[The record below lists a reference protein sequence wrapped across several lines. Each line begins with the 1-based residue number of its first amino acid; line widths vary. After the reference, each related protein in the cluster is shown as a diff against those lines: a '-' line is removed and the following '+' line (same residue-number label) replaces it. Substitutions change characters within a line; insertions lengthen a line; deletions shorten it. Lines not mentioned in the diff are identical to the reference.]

1 MYYLQEYDRKQL
13 LIKLAGKYEDMRYFN
28 EDPVIFPRQY
38 TKIQDIEISGF
49 ISAYLAF
56 GNRKQIVK
64 KCKVIDDMFEG
75 KPYEWLMNRKY
86 EKFKDNNDVF
96 YRFVKYEDLHRI
108 FGILFET
115 YDCYGKLEF
124 FAEHWLH
131 QGKEL
136 PYKLQEI
143 CSKSKKFV
151 MPTSAC
157 KRMCMFLRW
166 MVRKDSPVDIGIWN
180 GVESSE
186 LYIPLDVHVGNT
198 ARELGL
204 TNRKSNDWKT
214 VVEITDK
221 LKEVFPNDPCK
232 GDFALF
238 GYDFYKGWRYRAL
251 SGDISNEESFKQRF
265 L

>member
-108 FGILFET
+108 FGILFKT

-124 FAEHWLH
+124 LAEHWLH

-143 CSKSKKFV
+143 CSKS
-151 MPTSAC
+151 
-157 KRMCMFLRW
+157 LRLCRYAFCHRFHTRKLGRIAT
-166 MVRKDSPVDIGIWN
+166 VRGRQ
-180 GVESSE
+180 
-186 LYIPLDVHVGNT
+186 L
-198 ARELGL
+198 LG
-204 TNRKSNDWKT
+204 RSRRPPGPD
-214 VVEITDK
+214 
-221 LKEVFPNDPCK
+221 
-232 GDFALF
+232 
-238 GYDFYKGWRYRAL
+238 R
-251 SGDISNEESFKQRF
+251 Q
-265 L
+265 